1 MVFYHNGFSGVRN
14 NFILYQ
20 EGEKAK
26 MKKVLLP
33 ETKIGEHLA
42 VGCELEG
49 DDIGL
54 FIASLDV
61 SASCAFK
68 VKEWNKFVEA
78 VFTANASLELA

>member
-1 MVFYHNGFSGVRN
+1 
-14 NFILYQ
+14 
-20 EGEKAK
+20 
-26 MKKVLLP
+26 MKKVLLS

-49 DDIGL
+49 DEIGL

-68 VKEWNKFVEA
+68 IKEWNQFVEA
-78 VFTANASLELA
+78 VNTANANFELV